1 MLETLPADAIATLLE
16 LFELHELPPALRA
29 IVLCCRA
36 WRDALNGDVYNAV
49 ALRFSG
55 GAAAG
60 TRPRASTRLVVT
72 PLVGCGQKWMA
83 LRARS
88 EALHHALASAG
99 QDSRDLSVR
108 KVRKWFARHQPTL
121 VDRVSPVYDATLLME
136 VCKARGVGT
145 SRGVTQRITT
155 AAGTPL
161 C

>member
-1 MLETLPADAIATLLE
+1 MLQSLPADAIAHLLE
-16 LFELHELPPALRA
+16 LFDVHALPPALRTIA
-29 IVLCCRA
+29 LCCRA

-60 TRPRASTRLVVT
+60 TRPRASTRLVVS

-99 QDSRDLSVR
+99 QDSRDLSAVSYT
-108 KVRKWFARHQPTL
+108 HLTLPT
-121 VDRVSPVYDATLLME
+121 
-136 VCKARGVGT
+136 
-145 SRGVTQRITT
+145 
-155 AAGTPL
+155 TPYV
-161 C
+161 